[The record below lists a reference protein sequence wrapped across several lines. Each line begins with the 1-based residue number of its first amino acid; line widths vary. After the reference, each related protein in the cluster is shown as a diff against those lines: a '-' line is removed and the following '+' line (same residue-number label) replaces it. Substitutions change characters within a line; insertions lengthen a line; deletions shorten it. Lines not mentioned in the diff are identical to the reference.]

1 MTSRAVIS
9 SIYQQVLSCFP
20 RQHLRMAFAYGSGV
34 FQQQGHKD
42 MSKNMLDFVFV
53 VDDPVDW
60 HRNNMIQNYSHY
72 SFLKLLGPEYITMF
86 QNRVGARI
94 YFNTLVPCE
103 GRMIKY
109 GVIQTDLLVND
120 LFDWETLY
128 ISGRLHKPIQVVHRE
143 IDDTSDLPVAMMTNL
158 NNAVHTALLLL
169 DETFTE
175 EELYMTI
182 AGLSYAGDFRMTV
195 GEDKNKV
202 QNIVRP
208 NIEKFRELYS
218 SILDNEDHLSWNK
231 SSGTFEQSL
240 HSPSQHHH
248 LNLLPLMLQVGLVN
262 YRSKDGRMHD
272 TEEVLRSFA
281 HDGEYREVIK
291 KCISGIVKQS
301 SLSQGAKGILT
312 AGLRKSLRYSYD
324 KLKKMWKGKKVK

>member
-1 MTSRAVIS
+1 MTSKAIVS

-20 RQHLRMAFAYGSGV
+20 RQHLRLAFAYGSGV

-53 VDDPVDW
+53 VDDPVEW
-60 HRNNMIQNYSHY
+60 HQQNMIQNYSHY
-72 SFLKLLGPEYITMF
+72 SFLKLLGPEYLTRF
-86 QNRVGARI
+86 QNQVGARI

-103 GRMIKY
+103 GRIIKY
-109 GVIQTDLLVND
+109 GVIKTDSLIND

-128 ISGRLHKPIQVVHRE
+128 VSGRLHKPIQVVHRE
-143 IDDTSDLPVAMMTNL
+143 MDDTSELPVAMTTNL
-158 NNAVHTALLLL
+158 NSAVHTALLLL

-175 EELYMTI
+175 EQLYMTI
-182 AGLSYAGDFRMTV
+182 AGLSYSGDFRMTV

-202 QNIVRP
+202 NNIVKP
-208 NIEKFRELYS
+208 NLVQFRELYS
-218 SILDNEDHLSWNK
+218 SILESEDHLTWNK

-240 HSPSQHHH
+240 HSPTQHHH
-248 LNLLPLMLQVGLVN
+248 LNLLPLMLQVCLVN
-262 YRSKDGRMHD
+262 HRNADGRMRD

-281 HDGEYREVIK
+281 HDGQCREVIR

-301 SLSQGAKGILT
+301 SITQGAKGILT
-312 AGLRKSLRYSYD
+312 AGIFKSFRYSYN
-324 KLKKMWKGKKVK
+324 KLQKMWKSKKVI